1 MHAVDSQSKDTS
13 HELTKLADVVHKKVL
28 EMTKKAA
35 REKNSNRKFQEL
47 MLKEL
52 ESVSEAI

>member
-1 MHAVDSQSKDTS
+1 MDSQSKDTS